1 MAFKD
6 MSPEDITKMVGL
18 ATAALTGLGQLS
30 FLLIRMVKQSKEMAQ
45 ADKDELI
52 AMINRAQAKL
62 TTLPTAEELDA
73 GG

>member
-30 FLLIRMVKQSKEMAQ
+30 LMLIRVVKQSKEMAET
-45 ADKDELI
+45 DKDELI
-52 AMINRAQAKL
+52 AMINQAQAQLKP
-62 TTLPTAEELDA
+62 LPTAEELDKEQ
-73 GG
+73 